1 MANPMQG
8 MRAGC
13 QLKCVNGEQ
22 RMQCPALPAIDKVV
36 GKCAGVGSI
45 TFGASETR
53 PDYQAM
59 QTKGLANIA
68 TVQAKMN
75 NALAAARYRMDPK
88 NNPPAYD

>member
-1 MANPMQG
+1 MANPMAG

-22 RMQCPALPAIDKVV
+22 RMQCPELPAIDRMV
-36 GKCAGVGSI
+36 GKCAGVGTI

-53 PDYQAM
+53 PDYKAM
-59 QTKGLANIA
+59 NTAGLASIA
-68 TVQAKMN
+68 KVQAKMD